1 MPARKSYRQSV
12 KRNQRNR
19 SARTETRTIIAK
31 AQRSM
36 DSGDLSEAEVAV
48 DRAVSIMDR
57 AVQKGIMHKNNVA
70 RRKSR
75 LTTRFNDM
83 VRGEGA

>member
-1 MPARKSYRQSV
+1 
-12 KRNQRNR
+12 
-19 SARTETRTIIAK
+19 
-31 AQRSM
+31 M

-48 DRAVSIMDR
+48 DRAVSTMDR

-75 LTTRFNDM
+75 LTTRLNDM
-83 VRGEGA
+83 IRGEGA

>member
-1 MPARKSYRQSV
+1 
-12 KRNQRNR
+12 
-19 SARTETRTIIAK
+19 
-31 AQRSM
+31 M

-83 VRGEGA
+83 VRGEGD